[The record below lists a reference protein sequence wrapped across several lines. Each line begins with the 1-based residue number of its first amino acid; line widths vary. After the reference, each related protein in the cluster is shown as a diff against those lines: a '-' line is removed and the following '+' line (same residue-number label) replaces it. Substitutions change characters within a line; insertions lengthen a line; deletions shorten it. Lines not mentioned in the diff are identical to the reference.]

1 MQTNPLI
8 PLLDPGVPQP
18 MPSESA
24 PAASPEP
31 AVSTPAPP
39 AAARVRR
46 QLPVFAI
53 VGAVCTVAYL
63 GLYAVLQPVTG
74 PQTANLIALLVTA
87 VGNTA
92 ANRRFTFKVR
102 GTEGAARHQLQGL
115 VVFLAGLALS
125 SGALELVDLADPGAS
140 STVQIGALV
149 AANVAATT
157 LRFVL
162 LRLWVFRE
170 PADG

>member
-1 MQTNPLI
+1 
-8 PLLDPGVPQP
+8 
-18 MPSESA
+18 MPSDSA
-24 PAASPEP
+24 PVAASQEP
-31 AVSTPAPP
+31 AAAPP
-39 AAARVRR
+39 AAVRVRR

-63 GLYAVLQPVTG
+63 GLYALLQPATG
-74 PQTANLIALLVTA
+74 PQAANLIALLVTA

-102 GTEGAARHQLQGL
+102 GTRGAARHQLQGL

-125 SGALELVDLADPGAS
+125 SGALEVVDRTDPHAS
-140 STVQIGALV
+140 STVEIGALV
-149 AANVAATT
+149 AANVAATM

-162 LRLWVFRE
+162 LRLWVFKEPDGSAE
-170 PADG
+170 PAGG

>member
-1 MQTNPLI
+1 M
-8 PLLDPGVPQP
+8 
-18 MPSESA
+18 
-24 PAASPEP
+24 
-31 AVSTPAPP
+31 
-39 AAARVRR
+39 
-46 QLPVFAI
+46 
-53 VGAVCTVAYL
+53 
-63 GLYAVLQPVTG
+63 
-74 PQTANLIALLVTA
+74 TA